1 MPSRGTPQH
10 SIRIPA
16 PLWQA
21 ARDKANKQRRDVSA
35 VIRQLLN
42 AWINEGEGEK

>member
-1 MPSRGTPQH
+1 MPSKGTPQH

-21 ARDKANKQRRDVSA
+21 ARDKANKQGQDVSA
-35 VIRQLLN
+35 VIRELLQG
-42 AWINEGEGEK
+42 WVQGEGER